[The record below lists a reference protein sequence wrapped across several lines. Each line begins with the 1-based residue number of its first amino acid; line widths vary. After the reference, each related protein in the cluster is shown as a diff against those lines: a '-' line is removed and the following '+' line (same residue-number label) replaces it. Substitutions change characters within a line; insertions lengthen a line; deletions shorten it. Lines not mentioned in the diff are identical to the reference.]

1 MYQNVRGQAFIIY
14 LHVKIQIRIEHF
26 QIIEILGTHNW
37 GIPLRPE
44 LPTNRHELINF
55 RIRS

>member
-1 MYQNVRGQAFIIY
+1 MSDACETANCSPGHHSYYRKKQMLNG
-14 LHVKIQIRIEHF
+14 
-26 QIIEILGTHNW
+26 

-55 RIRS
+55 RTLS